1 MPDAGPVIL
10 GLLQLLAC
18 AVPAVGLA
26 AMLRAARCPG
36 GLMGSAIA
44 AGIVAGLLLGPGVFG
59 RVKTSWHDSLLRGGV
74 EQAAAL
80 QAESDRQRIERAA
93 LEASGVTDVALEE
106 FDRERLAPRRAEFQA
121 ALDRARAEFRSDFG
135 LVQAFVA
142 SALLMLALPA
152 ACARSGRLWRRTGE
166 CAIDTRWRGA
176 GRGAL
181 ALVLAMT
188 IPFALAMWLLKD
200 LKLALGVAAAL
211 AVPAVVALPCGLFIA
226 TASGAALGAC
236 IAMVGLWTVPATVV
250 GVAAFVALALCVG
263 SESPRRREKA
273 KRSGGAGGAGG
284 WGGWGGAVVVGNVLV
299 PTLTAMLIVGIDPH
313 SVVSSGVFIWMTILA
328 LLWSSDGRWLA
339 WRLAGFTW
347 TRAAMPVGAGASMV
361 QLVIAAGCGWA
372 GAPQGVVGA
381 LVLGALTIELTA
393 GIRTLLA
400 RQMDGPLE
408 EPSD

>member
-26 AMLRAARCPG
+26 AILRAARCPG
-36 GLMGSAIA
+36 GAMGAAVA

-59 RVKTSWHDSLLRGGV
+59 RVKPAWHDPLLRGGV

-135 LVQAFVA
+135 LVQAVVA

-166 CAIDTRWRGA
+166 CAIDTRWQGA

-181 ALVLAMT
+181 ALVLAMS
-188 IPFALAMWLLKD
+188 IPFALSMWLLKD

-226 TASGAALGAC
+226 SASGAALGAC

-273 KRSGGAGGAGG
+273 KRSGGSG
-284 WGGWGGAVVVGNVLV
+284 WWGGAAVVGYVLV

-347 TRAAMPVGAGASMV
+347 TRAALPVGTGASMV

-372 GAPQGVVGA
+372 GAPHGVVGA

-393 GIRTLLA
+393 GIRRLLA

>member
-10 GLLQLLAC
+10 GLFQVLAC

-26 AMLRAARCPG
+26 AVLRAARCPG
-36 GLMGSAIA
+36 GVMGAAIS
-44 AGIVAGLLLGPGVFG
+44 AGIVAGLLMGPGVLG
-59 RVKTSWHDSLLRGGV
+59 RVKPSWHDSLLRGETV
-74 EQAAAL
+74 QSAAL
-80 QAESDRQRIERAA
+80 QAELDRQRIERGT
-93 LEASGVTDVALEE
+93 LDASGVTEVALEE

-121 ALDRARAEFRSDFG
+121 ALDRARAEFRLNLG
-135 LVQAFVA
+135 LAESVVA
-142 SALLMLALPA
+142 GMVLMLAIPS

-166 CAIDTRWRGA
+166 FAIDTRWRGA

-181 ALVLAMT
+181 ATVLAMT
-188 IPFALAMWLLKD
+188 IPFALSLWLLRD
-200 LKLALGVAAAL
+200 FKLALGIAAAL
-211 AVPAVVALPCGLFIA
+211 AVPAVVGLPCGLFIA
-226 TASGAALGAC
+226 TASAAALGAC

-273 KRSGGAGGAGG
+273 SWWWGAAAVGG
-284 WGGWGGAVVVGNVLV
+284 VLV
-299 PTLTAMLIVGIDPH
+299 PTLTAMLVVTIDPH
-313 SVVSSGVFIWMTILA
+313 SVVSSGVFIWLTILA

-339 WRLAGFTW
+339 WRLAGFAW

-372 GAPQGVVGA
+372 GAPQGVVAA

-393 GIRTLLA
+393 GIRTMLA
-400 RQMDGPLE
+400 RQMDGPAE
-408 EPSD
+408 KPPD